1 MRSNQ
6 RLKAQTMTCT
16 FNLASHFDRFF
27 EAFPAT
33 DEATRREVFRLRFA
47 VYCEEHGYEA
57 PSAFPDGEEHDA
69 YDNDSSFALIRH
81 RASGRAAGCVRL
93 ITNDRT
99 ADLRFPFEQLC
110 SGQLDPHFIDLVHL
124 ARDRMGEISR
134 LAVHQDFR
142 RRRNDGGDS
151 SLAASDAQASEI
163 YYGGVRRYPLVAMGL
178 FLSASALALNAGL
191 EQALV
196 VMEPRLARL
205 LGGAGIPFT
214 QVGAVITYRG
224 RRAPFRITREELLS
238 NLHPECKG
246 LLERLV
252 HTLQ

>member
-1 MRSNQ
+1 
-6 RLKAQTMTCT
+6 MTST
-16 FNLASHFDRFF
+16 FNLATHFDQFF
-27 EAFPAT
+27 EALPAT
-33 DEATRREVFRLRFA
+33 DGATRREVFRLRFA

-69 YDNDSSFALIRH
+69 YDNDSTFALIRH

-93 ITNDRT
+93 ITNERT

-110 SGQLDPHFIDLVHL
+110 SGQLDPQFFDLVHL
-124 ARDRMGEISR
+124 ARDRIGEISR

-142 RRRNDGGDS
+142 RRRNDAGDS
-151 SLAASDAQASEI
+151 PPAGADTLASEV
-163 YYGGVRRYPLVAMGL
+163 YYDGARRYPLVAMGL

-214 QVGAVITYRG
+214 QVGDVITYRG
-224 RRAPFRITREELLS
+224 RRAPFRITRDELLS
-238 NLHPECKG
+238 NLHPGCKR
-246 LLERLV
+246 LLEQLV
-252 HTLQ
+252 NTLQ

>member
-16 FNLASHFDRFF
+16 FDLASHFDRFF
-27 EAFPAT
+27 EALPAT

-57 PSAFPDGEEHDA
+57 PSTFPDGEEHDA

-93 ITNDRT
+93 ITNERT
-99 ADLRFPFEQLC
+99 VDLRFPFEQLC
-110 SGQLDPHFIDLVHL
+110 SGKLDPQFIDLVHL

-151 SLAASDAQASEI
+151 SPAAADAQASEI

-205 LGGAGIPFT
+205 LGGAGIPFN
-214 QVGAVITYRG
+214 QVGDVITYRG
-224 RRAPFRITREELLS
+224 RRAPFRITREELLG

>member
-1 MRSNQ
+1 
-6 RLKAQTMTCT
+6 MTST
-16 FNLASHFDRFF
+16 FNLASHFDQFF
-27 EAFPAT
+27 EAVPAT
-33 DEATRREVFRLRFA
+33 DEVTRREVFRLRFA
-47 VYCEEHGYEA
+47 VYCEEHGYES

-69 YDNDSSFALIRH
+69 YDSDSSFALIRH
-81 RASGRAAGCVRL
+81 RATGRAAGCVRL
-93 ITNDRT
+93 ITNERT
-99 ADLRFPFEQLC
+99 EDLRFPFEQLC
-110 SGQLDPHFIDLVHL
+110 SGQLDPQFIDLVHV
-124 ARDRMGEISR
+124 ARDRIGEISR

-142 RRRNDGGDS
+142 RRRNDGADPPQP
-151 SLAASDAQASEI
+151 AADTLASEI
-163 YYGGVRRYPLVAMGL
+163 FYGGARRYPLVAMGL

-214 QVGAVITYRG
+214 QVGDVITYRG

-238 NLHPECKG
+238 NLHPECEK
-246 LLERLV
+246 LLEQLV

>member
-1 MRSNQ
+1 
-6 RLKAQTMTCT
+6 MTCT
-16 FNLASHFDRFF
+16 LSLASHFDQYF
-27 EAFPAT
+27 EALPVT
-33 DEATRREVFRLRFA
+33 DDATRREVFRLRFA
-47 VYCEEHGYEA
+47 VYCEEHGYES
-57 PSAFPDGEEHDA
+57 PDAFPDGEEHDA
-69 YDNDSSFALIRH
+69 YDTESTFALIRH

-93 ITNDRT
+93 ITNERA

-110 SGQLDPHFIDLVHL
+110 SAQLDPRLLDDLHL
-124 ARDRMGEISR
+124 SRDRIGEISR

-142 RRRNDGGDS
+142 RRR
-151 SLAASDAQASEI
+151 SDAGDVPLPAGAAPSPEI

-205 LGGAGIPFT
+205 LGSAGIPFN
-214 QVGAVITYRG
+214 QVGDVISYRG
-224 RRAPFRITREELLS
+224 RRAPFSITREELLG
-238 NLHPECKG
+238 NLHPECQH
-246 LLERLV
+246 LLEQLV